1 MIVRILQ
8 KSTEFIKYVWFAD
21 ILYIWTLILIF
32 IVLFEESRL
41 QFWQRNN
48 ISFSICFS
56 SWSYQSDWWWKNLVS
71 DEGFIYIYVICLHLL
86 QIFATKR
93 HPQTSQLY
101 FAWVA
106 ICSKIQRQLF
116 LIFLGIYTK
125 LKDRNCD
132 IKDRLKL
139 AKFAWFS
146 DKVILPNKEQVLI
159 DFLSGLLLN
168 KKR

>member
-1 MIVRILQ
+1 MQQGIIFCQYMLSKNSGVFFL
-8 KSTEFIKYVWFAD
+8 
-21 ILYIWTLILIF
+21 LYCLKNQDFPL
-32 IVLFEESRL
+32 
-41 QFWQRNN
+41 WQRNN
-48 ISFSICFS
+48 HFQYLFFKLIISKWFVMKTFG
-56 SWSYQSDWWWKNLVS
+56 
-71 DEGFIYIYVICLHLL
+71 DESFIYSNDICLHLL
-86 QIFATKR
+86 KYLHLRGTCKCHKYILPKWQYAAKYNDNF
-93 HPQTSQLY
+93 
-101 FAWVA
+101 
-106 ICSKIQRQLF
+106 CLF
-116 LIFLGIYTK
+116 FPGIYTK